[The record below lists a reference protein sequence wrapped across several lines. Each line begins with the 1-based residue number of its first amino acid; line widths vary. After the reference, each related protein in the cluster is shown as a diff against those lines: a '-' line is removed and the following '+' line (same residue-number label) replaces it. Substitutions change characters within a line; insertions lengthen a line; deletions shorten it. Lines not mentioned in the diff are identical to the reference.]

1 MVERLSERDLA
12 QRDFAIKE
20 IAVEVKGATSSM
32 TSVPKPL
39 KFLSVHY
46 KRFLEIYELQADGE
60 FKVSNFLSMVN
71 ILLTKFYRL
80 ISQTSAQ
87 LSVWWHLKM
96 INLMHL
102 SFVCSGQK
110 RTL

>member
-1 MVERLSERDLA
+1 LKEKLNLLVERISERDLA

-46 KRFLEIYELQADGE
+46 KRFLEIFELQADGE
-60 FKVSNFLSMVN
+60 FKTNLADLCSIIGMVA
-71 ILLTKFYRL
+71 
-80 ISQTSAQ
+80 SEDD
-87 LSVWWHLKM
+87 
-96 INLMHL
+96 
-102 SFVCSGQK
+102 
-110 RTL
+110 